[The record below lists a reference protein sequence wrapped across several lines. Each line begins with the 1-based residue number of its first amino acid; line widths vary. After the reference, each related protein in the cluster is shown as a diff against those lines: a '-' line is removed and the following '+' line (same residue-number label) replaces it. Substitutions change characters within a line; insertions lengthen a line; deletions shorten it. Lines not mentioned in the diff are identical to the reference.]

1 MNNNTSS
8 WDLYGTDKKNTFLE
22 SLKPKNLEEELQEYR
37 KIFGISFKI
46 NDLIKIKEIES
57 NAMIAESI
65 ANAPEFLLDQISK
78 YRLSDKITIVDALDA
93 IANSIAGSWKN

>member
-1 MNNNTSS
+1 
-8 WDLYGTDKKNTFLE
+8 
-22 SLKPKNLEEELQEYR
+22 
-37 KIFGISFKI
+37 
-46 NDLIKIKEIES
+46 
-57 NAMIAESI
+57 MIAESI